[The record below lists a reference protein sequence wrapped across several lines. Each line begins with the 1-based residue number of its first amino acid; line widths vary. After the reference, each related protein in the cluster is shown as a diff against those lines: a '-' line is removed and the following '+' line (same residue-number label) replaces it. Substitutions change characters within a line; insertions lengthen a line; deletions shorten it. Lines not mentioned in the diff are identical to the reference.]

1 MKPIIRVV
9 DSRTANKTFTVIA
22 TIKQT
27 IKAESKEEA
36 INYANSLIDLNG
48 GVSFNTGKINY
59 KIKEVSDDND

>member
-1 MKPIIRVV
+1 MRNIVSVV
-9 DSRTANKTFTVIA
+9 DSRTANKTFIVTA

-27 IKAESKEEA
+27 IKAKNKEEA

-59 KIKEVSDDND
+59 QIEKI

>member
-22 TIKQT
+22 TIKQN
-27 IKAESKEEA
+27 IKAKSKEEA
-36 INYANSLIDLNG
+36 IKYANSLIDLNG

-59 KIKEVSDDND
+59 KIEEIKNET

>member
-1 MKPIIRVV
+1 MIIELGNRK
-9 DSRTANKTFTVIA
+9 DITEEEYKA
-22 TIKQT
+22 IKQT